1 MIQLT
6 ATDARLSDHADVI
19 LLAIGAQ
26 DDPDDNEVYPLSG
39 SDALHLYMSLA
50 RAMDALARRQDADR
64 TLANDLKEVQP
75 R

>member
-1 MIQLT
+1 MTQLT

-26 DDPDDNEVYPLSG
+26 DDPDDNEVYPLSA
-39 SDALHLYMSLA
+39 SDALDLYQALH
-50 RAMDALARRQDADR
+50 RAMAALAKREDAR
-64 TLANDLKEVQP
+64 SS